1 SESASAPSC
10 VHQEADLVLRILR
23 DLFTGEVR
31 RVVVDDD
38 AALQRCREF
47 VRAHTPSLEPRLERF
62 EGAEPIFETF
72 GIEKEI
78 QRALRRRVWLP
89 SGGYLVIHP
98 TEALVAVDVNTG
110 KFVGSTRFEETALI
124 TNLEAA
130 REVVRQIRLRDLGGI
145 LVIDFIDLMEE
156 KNRVTLAQAL
166 QRELESDRARS
177 RVLQI
182 SEFGL
187 VEITRQRIRQ
197 GIESV
202 LCGPCPECR
211 GSGRLRN
218 PPTLRFQIQRELKKS
233 VTLAPEARWV
243 VRAHPSVVE
252 EIERNRPSFLE
263 ALGAGR
269 EGEVRVDAVPTFHV
283 EEFEILTG

>member
-1 SESASAPSC
+1 
-10 VHQEADLVLRILR
+10 VLRILR
-23 DLFTGEVR
+23 DLLTSEIR

-38 AALQRCREF
+38 QALRRCREYA
-47 VRAHTPSLEPRLERF
+47 RACVPVLAPRVEPF
-62 EGAEPIFETF
+62 TGSGPIFEAF

-98 TEALVAVDVNTG
+98 TEALVAIDVNTG
-110 KFVGSTRFEETALI
+110 KFVGSARFEETALI

-145 LVIDFIDLMEE
+145 LVIDFIDLTEE
-156 KNRVTLAQAL
+156 ESRVTLARTL
-166 QRELESDRARS
+166 ERELESDRARS

-197 GIESV
+197 GMESL

-211 GSGRLRN
+211 GTGRLRS
-218 PPTLRFQIQRELKKS
+218 PQTLRLQIQRELRKS
-233 VTLAPEARWV
+233 TALAPEGSWV
-243 VRAHPSVVE
+243 VRTHPSVAA
-252 EIERNRPSFLE
+252 EIEENWSSFLE
-263 ALGAGR
+263 GSGAGAGTR
-269 EGEVRVDAVPTFHV
+269 VRVEAIPALRV
-283 EEFEILTG
+283 EEFEIGTS